1 MPEVIRRGL
10 EYSAAPGRE
19 PTLLDLYT
27 PDGVSLPP
35 LVVWIHG
42 GGFVSGDRVHLPG
55 TLSPGSIFGAL
66 TAAGFACASID
77 YGLAPAVY
85 YPEPVRD
92 VNAAIGFLME
102 RAPRYGYDAARL
114 GVWGESA
121 GGLLALTAALTN
133 PQVKAAVAWYPV
145 TDVLAM
151 PDDPEERDRQSTL
164 LGVPAKSAPELAAE
178 ASPITHVTRAAP
190 PCLLLHGDADGV
202 VPVSQSLRMHERLLD
217 VGADSTLRIVPGADH
232 CFERYPDVPSL
243 IRESVDFLSSR
254 LRG

>member
-1 MPEVIRRGL
+1 MIRRGL

-27 PDGVSLPP
+27 PDGVSRPP

-42 GGFVSGDRVHLPG
+42 GGFVSGDRVHLPE

-77 YGLAPAVY
+77 YRLAPAAR

-92 VNAAIGFLME
+92 VRAAVEFLVD
-102 RAPRYGYDAARL
+102 RAKRYGYDVDRL

-121 GGLLALTAALTN
+121 GGLLALTAALTIA
-133 PQVKAAVAWYPV
+133 QVRAAVAWYPV
-145 TDVLAM
+145 TDILAM
-151 PDDPEERDRQSTL
+151 PQDAQELETESAL
-164 LGVPAKSAPELAAE
+164 LGVPAKSAPELAAQ
-178 ASPITHVTRAAP
+178 ASPISQVSAAAP
-190 PCLLLHGDADGV
+190 PCFLLHGDADGV

-232 CFERYPDVPSL
+232 CFGRYPDVPAL
-243 IRESVDFLSSR
+243 INASVDFLSSR